1 MKIILE
7 IAKRLGRMSAS
18 PRVAINTNQKNN
30 MKIES
35 AQTRIYNE
43 GRKAFLNGEDFFE
56 CPHTGYYFDVWVSG
70 YNAEKSEH

>member
-1 MKIILE
+1 
-7 IAKRLGRMSAS
+7 
-18 PRVAINTNQKNN
+18 